1 MSSTGSTEPL
11 LRDRALTSVRTRFP
25 LLQQRSFPDQP
36 LSLRSTMLSGTHQET
51 RCTDPVFPMTTSPF
65 SRISSYGRGQ
75 DSSSAQKQPMSST
88 IPVQPT
94 QISPTA
100 AEAQPLTPRP
110 KHAPQ
115 SARGVPERS
124 SMYKRSLVSSAAREC
139 FNWPERSS
147 SKRTLRLPQ
156 GRRSSFPRSHC
167 FNTSG
172 DLDRRTLSC
181 SSVVCSQSS

>member
-124 SMYKRSLVSSAAREC
+124 SMYKRSLVSSAARASASIGRKDHLLNELC
-139 FNWPERSS
+139 VYLRAAGVASRGPTASILPVTWIEGRS
-147 SKRTLRLPQ
+147 LALQ
-156 GRRSSFPRSHC
+156 
-167 FNTSG
+167 
-172 DLDRRTLSC
+172 
-181 SSVVCSQSS
+181 